1 MRINSNEDFHLFIEN
16 IITGGRRKWQR
27 TSAKNNN
34 NGGGLGF
41 WGMVGAVLLALF
53 IFSLVG

>member
-1 MRINSNEDFHLFIEN
+1 MLINSNEDFHLFIEN
-16 IITGGRRKWQR
+16 IITGRKKEM
-27 TSAKNNN
+27 AKNNN